1 MPGQSAHT
9 QPAGLHQPGR
19 RPTWTRVARYPVL
32 ALTVLVLGYLI
43 FQVFTANVHSG
54 SRIQQAGGTRVT
66 LTARTVDAARP
77 TAQVLTQAQQVI
89 RARANRIGIPDI
101 QVAVNG
107 DNIVV
112 TVPSDRAG
120 DIDALVQTARLDLR
134 PVISSVPEQP
144 APSVAPGAPPAPAGG
159 ATPPEST
166 ESAVPSDPRQDLAQR
181 IAQEKKWRQSD
192 SSYLQMVALQFQAT
206 RCGGPDVLAGND
218 DPQLPLI
225 TCATDAKA
233 AYLLGPSIIDGA
245 GIQDADAVQGGSG
258 YLVNLQF
265 NSKATAVWAD
275 YTAAHVGTQIAF
287 TLDTR
292 VLSAPV
298 LNEAIPGGRTQLSG
312 GDPPFTQATARRL
325 ATALTSGS
333 LPVVFESSARET
345 VAPQPGYRHPIVGLP
360 PIAQTAPALVVLL
373 LLLGALVYLYWPRSA
388 ARP

>member
-1 MPGQSAHT
+1 MTMPGQSAHT

-159 ATPPEST
+159 ATPPSQPNRRCRPTRARTSPSASPRRRSGGRATAPTSRWLLYSFRPPGAAAPTCWPATTTRSCHSSPAPPTPRPRTCSGRRSST
-166 ESAVPSDPRQDLAQR
+166 VRASRRRRCPGWQRLPRQPAVQLQGDGRVGRLHGRSRRHPDRIHIGYPSAQR
-181 IAQEKKWRQSD
+181 SGAQR
-192 SSYLQMVALQFQAT
+192 
-206 RCGGPDVLAGND
+206 G
-218 DPQLPLI
+218 
-225 TCATDAKA
+225 
-233 AYLLGPSIIDGA
+233 
-245 GIQDADAVQGGSG
+245 
-258 YLVNLQF
+258 
-265 NSKATAVWAD
+265 
-275 YTAAHVGTQIAF
+275 
-287 TLDTR
+287 DTR
-292 VLSAPV
+292 RSYAV
-298 LNEAIPGGRTQLSG
+298 E
-312 GDPPFTQATARRL
+312 RR
-325 ATALTSGS
+325 
-333 LPVVFESSARET
+333 
-345 VAPQPGYRHPIVGLP
+345 
-360 PIAQTAPALVVLL
+360 
-373 LLLGALVYLYWPRSA
+373 
-388 ARP
+388 